1 MKLKMCGF
9 AYDIDLN
16 LLIFHLVYF
25 LLLFWVYSHYVV
37 VIYAH
42 AGFADT
48 LNINKAIIS
57 CSVIAVSFLILH
69 NNGMPS
75 FFFLNIIIALIIT
88 PSFVITSGSDLPF
101 SFLLVTW
108 AAYIIIV
115 LVVRFV
121 RIPRIKIKQ
130 IQDVVLLRAFALL
143 GVLFIANIF
152 ALGGGQYFNINF
164 ARVYDFREVAAKNV
178 PDIFAYLSNNFSQAI
193 IPLCLVLAVIKRRWS
208 LMLVFMFSG
217 FMLFG
222 LFSHKSALLL
232 PLMTLFFYWIAKH
245 KNALKLA
252 LLSFILIVVIG
263 GMDWHIKQSGVEGIS
278 GWFGFLFV
286 ERAIITPSWLNW
298 GYYDF
303 FTVNPHHYWAH
314 SKISLGLVESNYD
327 IRIDHLIGR
336 EFLGDEAIGANT
348 GWIGSG
354 MGQAGYFGVALYSVL
369 FGLLLSLVDAYAK
382 KLGRSLVLAIF
393 FIPVVVI
400 ATSVDLTTVL
410 LTNGLLLTLLIVV
423 LLKKPLVPN
432 SFQHYKEKV
441 NWEYK

>member
-1 MKLKMCGF
+1 
-9 AYDIDLN
+9 
-16 LLIFHLVYF
+16 
-25 LLLFWVYSHYVV
+25 
-37 VIYAH
+37 
-42 AGFADT
+42 
-48 LNINKAIIS
+48 
-57 CSVIAVSFLILH
+57 
-69 NNGMPS
+69 
-75 FFFLNIIIALIIT
+75 
-88 PSFVITSGSDLPF
+88 
-101 SFLLVTW
+101 
-108 AAYIIIV
+108 
-115 LVVRFV
+115 
-121 RIPRIKIKQ
+121 
-130 IQDVVLLRAFALL
+130 
-143 GVLFIANIF
+143 
-152 ALGGGQYFNINF
+152 
-164 ARVYDFREVAAKNV
+164 
-178 PDIFAYLSNNFSQAI
+178 
-193 IPLCLVLAVIKRRWS
+193 
-208 LMLVFMFSG
+208 
-217 FMLFG
+217 
-222 LFSHKSALLL
+222 
-232 PLMTLFFYWIAKH
+232 MTLFFYWIAKH

-252 LLSFILIVVIG
+252 LLSFILIVVFG
-263 GMDWHIKQSGVEGIS
+263 GVDWHIKQSGVEGIS